1 MVVITVDNSNKTKV
15 LAWSVAAVL
24 HGAAGLGV
32 AQMQAKPI
40 NPPKITPPIEIEL
53 INMESPT
60 PVPVTQAVAIEMPPV
75 TETVAYNSAAEQL
88 LDPVSKNSSAAIE
101 FEATQERE
109 SVPES
114 KMDDMNDSKVESE
127 SNSQIETD
135 NEDKQQEDQLAL
147 QQALEA
153 RKKAEVDET
162 RRMAEEQARLLAAQA
177 EANRQALL
185 KAEQEA
191 KLKADQEKAQ
201 LLAEQNA
208 RIAAENEAR
217 LRAQQEAAE
226 KAAQLRAQQEA
237 RAEAERE
244 AKLKAE
250 QTEREKADRESRE
263 REKAENEKRS
273 SNQSLNITA
282 ASWRKAPR
290 LGGFD
295 PGEQCINTS
304 IEITFTVDSSGKP
317 SNVSLNGSTGDR
329 KYDSYIRQQVGAARL
344 HPHVVDGIKTAVKAR
359 FPVQLNERANASC
372 SR

>member
-1 MVVITVDNSNKTKV
+1 MVISVDNSKKIKV
-15 LAWSVAAVL
+15 VAWSVAAVL
-24 HGAAGLGV
+24 HGAAGFGV

-40 NPPKITPPIEIEL
+40 VPPKITPPIEIEL
-53 INMESPT
+53 IHLESPKPA
-60 PVPVTQAVAIEMPPV
+60 PVAQAVAIEMPPV
-75 TETVAYNSAAEQL
+75 TETVAHNSAAEQL

-114 KMDDMNDSKVESE
+114 KIDDMNDSKVESE
-127 SNSQIETD
+127 SNSQIEAD

-147 QQALEA
+147 QLALEA
-153 RKKAEVDET
+153 RKKAEIDEA
-162 RRMAEEQARLLAAQA
+162 RRIAEEQAQLLAAQA
-177 EANRQALL
+177 EANRQA
-185 KAEQEA
+185 Q
-191 KLKADQEKAQ
+191 LKADQEKAQ

-237 RAEAERE
+237 RAAAERE
-244 AKLKAE
+244 AKLKAG
-250 QTEREKADRESRE
+250 QAEREKTDRERRE
-263 REKAENEKRS
+263 REKAENEKRN
-273 SNQSLNITA
+273 SNQPLTITA

-344 HPHVVDGIKTAVKAR
+344 HPHVVAGIKTAVKAR
-359 FPVQLNERANASC
+359 FAAQLNEDANANC